1 MYLKIPDLECCFAYQ
16 LFCAA
21 SPNLSAMPLRR
32 RDGRQP
38 GGETWGSMA
47 DLLLQF
53 SYEFC
58 LCSVWV
64 LVYHVYQKSLRIGEL
79 DPRFI
84 PFHSAFAP
92 FCWQLVVPLGMQH
105 WPTGQ
110 PSSSPPPASVG
121 WLNLNPGEMALV
133 GMNQTELIIMYLY
146 WFEPVDAKRALDSR
160 LETAWNSNYLRLLPT
175 CRFSFSSYWYCVSS
189 RNSKYSFPHTYAVYS
204 DLSLSIDLYE

>member
-1 MYLKIPDLECCFAYQ
+1 MLLC
-16 LFCAA
+16 LSA
-21 SPNLSAMPLRR
+21 SPLQVPTCLPCRSGEGMGGSHKVKPGDPEWRWMN
-32 RDGRQP
+32 GR
-38 GGETWGSMA
+38 MA

-64 LVYHVYQKSLRIGEL
+64 LVDHVYQKSLRNGEL

-121 WLNLNPGEMALV
+121 VTQSRRDGPCGHEEDWAHSHVLV
-133 GMNQTELIIMYLY
+133 WTCRL
-146 WFEPVDAKRALDSR
+146 KHALDSR

-189 RNSKYSFPHTYAVYS
+189 RISKYSFPRAYAVYS